1 MSIFGPWVK
10 KSSILEVGFEFSMK
24 NCIFSQLERSGGQ
37 KFDPKM
43 SKNQNYDLT
52 LGGYM
57 FGRRI
62 VAKLWKTIEKQTTS

>member
-1 MSIFGPWVK
+1 MCFIFNLFRSIFGPWVK

-24 NCIFSQLERSGGQ
+24 NCIFPSW
-37 KFDPKM
+37 KDPEA
-43 SKNQNYDLT
+43 KNLSPKCKKNKKYDLT

-62 VAKLWKTIEKQTTS
+62 VHPGR